1 MLTAGILPDFN
12 GIVEILCL
20 TAAFYYVFYFLQGT
34 RGAPMMAGLIMI
46 FIILSAATRF
56 FRLEALTWLLER
68 LSVYLAVALL
78 VIFQPEIR
86 HALAEIGK
94 QHFFGNLS
102 RAPSLVDQI
111 VQAVNLLA
119 NRQIGALIAIE
130 QSIGTRPIQETGVKM
145 DSTVTP
151 ELLASIFYPHTP
163 LHDGGVIISG
173 DRIVAARCTFPL
185 SQQPDLSLTVGTRH
199 RAAAGISDETDA
211 IVVVVSEESGFI
223 SVGHKGHLIQHLDDD
238 HLRRFLSG
246 ILLRPPKKVSRLTKI
261 TDWISHV
268 IKVNKHANLDYSRRT

>member
-1 MLTAGILPDFN
+1 MLTTSIFPNFN
-12 GIVEILCL
+12 GMVEILCL
-20 TAAFYYVFYFLQGT
+20 AVAFYYVFYFLQGT

-46 FIILSAATRF
+46 FIILIAATRF

-86 HALAEIGK
+86 HALAELGK
-94 QHFFGNLS
+94 QHFFSGL
-102 RAPSLVDQI
+102 APESSLVDRI
-111 VQAVNLLA
+111 VQTANLLA
-119 NRQIGALIAIE
+119 NRRIGALIAIE
-130 QSIGTRPIQETGVKM
+130 QAIGTRPIQETGVKM
-145 DSTVTP
+145 DSAVTP
-151 ELLASIFYPHTP
+151 ELLASLFYPHTP
-163 LHDGGVIISG
+163 LHDGGVIISA

-199 RAAAGISDETDA
+199 RAAAGMSDETDA

-223 SVGHKGHLIQHLDDD
+223 SVGHKGHLIQNLDEDQ
-238 HLRRFLSG
+238 LRRFLSST
-246 ILLRPPKKVSRLTKI
+246 LLRPPKKVDRMAKI

-268 IKVNKHANLDYSRRT
+268 MKVSKHGMTT

>member
-1 MLTAGILPDFN
+1 MLTIAILPDFN
-12 GIVEILCL
+12 GIIEILCL

-68 LSVYLAVALL
+68 LLVYLAVALL

-94 QHFFGNLS
+94 QHFFGGLS
-102 RAPSLVDQI
+102 RVPSLVDQI
-111 VQAVNLLA
+111 VQTVNLLA
-119 NRQIGALIAIE
+119 NRRIGALIAIE

-145 DSTVTP
+145 DSMVTP

-163 LHDGGVIISG
+163 LHDGGVIISD

-185 SQQPDLSLTVGTRH
+185 SQQPGLSLEVGTRH
-199 RAAAGISDETDA
+199 RAAAGMSDETDA

-223 SVGHKGHLIQHLDDD
+223 SVGHKGQLIQNLDEDQ
-238 HLRRFLSG
+238 LRRFLSG
-246 ILLRPPKKVSRLTKI
+246 ILFHPPKKENWLTRI
-261 TDWISHV
+261 TDWINHV
-268 IKVNKHANLDYSRRT
+268 MKVTKHARI

>member
-1 MLTAGILPDFN
+1 MLTTGIFPNFN
-12 GIVEILCL
+12 GLVEILCL
-20 TAAFYYVFYFLQGT
+20 TLAFYYVFYFLQGT
-34 RGAPMMAGLIMI
+34 RGAPMMAGLIII
-46 FIILSAATRF
+46 FIILNAVTRF

-86 HALAEIGK
+86 HALAELGK
-94 QHFFGNLS
+94 QHFFSSLVPE
-102 RAPSLVDQI
+102 PSLVDRI

-119 NRQIGALIAIE
+119 NRRIGALIAIE
-130 QSIGTRPIQETGVKM
+130 QSIGTRPIQETGVRM
-145 DSTVTP
+145 DSAVTP

-173 DRIVAARCTFPL
+173 NRIVAAKCTFPL
-185 SQQPDLSLTVGTRH
+185 SQQMDLSRMVGTRH
-199 RAAAGISDETDA
+199 RAAAGMSDETDA

-223 SVGHKGHLIQHLDDD
+223 SVGHKGRLIQNLDDD
-238 HLRRFLSG
+238 QLRRFLSG
-246 ILLRPPKKVSRLTKI
+246 ILLRPVKQVNRLTKV

-268 IKVNKHANLDYSRRT
+268 MKVNKHGKKHAQAG